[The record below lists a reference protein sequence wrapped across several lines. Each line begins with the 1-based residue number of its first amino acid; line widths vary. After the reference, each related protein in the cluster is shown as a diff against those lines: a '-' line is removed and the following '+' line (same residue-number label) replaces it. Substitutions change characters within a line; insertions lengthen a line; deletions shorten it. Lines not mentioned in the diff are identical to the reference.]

1 VFASPLARKIAE
13 QAGVEIAN
21 LKGSGPRGRIVK
33 ADVEAAQKSGIAK
46 PAAAKA
52 PAQVPATQ
60 TPVTGVAPLADA
72 KLFYN
77 PEHYEEIPHD
87 SMRKTI
93 ARRLTS
99 AKMLIPHFYLT
110 VDCDIG
116 ELMDMR
122 GRLNERAPK
131 GEGAY
136 KLSVNDFIVK
146 ASALALL
153 RVPEVN
159 ASWTDTAI
167 LRHKHANVG
176 VAVALDFGLITPI
189 VTHAEEKGLA
199 VISNEV
205 KSLAERARN
214 RKLKPNEYEGG
225 GFSVSNLGMY
235 GIREFT
241 AVINP
246 PQAAILAVGA
256 GEQRAVV
263 RDGILKTATVMTVT
277 MSCDHRVID
286 GATGA
291 RFLQAFKGFIEEP
304 AAMLL

>member
-13 QAGVEIAN
+13 QAGVEIAS

-46 PAAAKA
+46 PAVKP
-52 PAQVPATQ
+52 PAQVPAAQ
-60 TPVTGVAPLADA
+60 APVTGVAPLADA

-122 GRLNERAPK
+122 ARLNERAPK
-131 GEGAY
+131 GQDSKNPAY

-146 ASALALL
+146 ASALSLL

-159 ASWTDTAI
+159 ASWTETAI

-189 VTHAEEKGLA
+189 VTHGRKRSRRHLERG
-199 VISNEV
+199 EV
-205 KSLAERARN
+205 AGRARAQQ
-214 RKLKPNEYEGG
+214 E
-225 GFSVSNLGMY
+225 
-235 GIREFT
+235 
-241 AVINP
+241 A
-246 PQAAILAVGA
+246 QAA
-256 GEQRAVV
+256 
-263 RDGILKTATVMTVT
+263 GI
-277 MSCDHRVID
+277 
-286 GATGA
+286 
-291 RFLQAFKGFIEEP
+291 
-304 AAMLL
+304 